1 MYSTLRH
8 TYLVSIWSYNKNIA
22 KTYFGR
28 LFRSILININQAS
41 SELFIFKGVQ
51 IDLDNT
57 ERIIINIYFKDI
69 PQWVKYARVFWPDTV
84 NNNNVVYTGVGIRN
98 SLILRKT
105 IFNIIKATGDI
116 EGFEII
122 KNLKK
127 TRFIVDNQDSIQN
140 SVTIIEGT
148 IVDWEITREGNT
160 ITNARIKGTRPLFL

>member
-1 MYSTLRH
+1 M
-8 TYLVSIWSYNKNIA
+8 
-22 KTYFGR
+22 
-28 LFRSILININQAS
+28 
-41 SELFIFKGVQ
+41 
-51 IDLDNT
+51 
-57 ERIIINIYFKDI
+57 
-69 PQWVKYARVFWPDTV
+69 
-84 NNNNVVYTGVGIRN
+84 VYTGVGIRN